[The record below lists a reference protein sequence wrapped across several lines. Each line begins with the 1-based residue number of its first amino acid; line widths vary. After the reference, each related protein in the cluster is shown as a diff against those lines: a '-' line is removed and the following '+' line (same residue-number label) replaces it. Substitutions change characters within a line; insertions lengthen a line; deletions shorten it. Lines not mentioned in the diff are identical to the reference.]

1 MPGLRTFPANPGI
14 SIRITT
20 SSSSYSLTEPKHSPE
35 DNLKPCTEM
44 RRCASTSR
52 LVSVSGSTDEADDDV
67 VEISRK
73 IPPCTLQL
81 MDDGSKAY
89 SAETLSVTYKIGSG
103 PAGRYESTPVTPGND
118 DDSEKI
124 IGEDDT
130 LSHDGIVINI
140 TPGCG
145 SSVNSLSSND
155 AATNPEIDD
164 FEDDISGYKEQ
175 QMDEFLQLP
184 QDDAKDLPSD
194 DEDSL
199 TDCGLQFKVIPQ
211 TADEDHDEERNGTDD
226 EDYGFVTTFLD
237 SELPCP
243 EADSDCKAD
252 EVRVLIA
259 YHESVP
265 PDTSVR
271 LQVSP
276 DATAREIV
284 EASVG
289 QVNEAALDGRQDSE
303 VYRSDQDIGRL
314 CLVVSFDE
322 TERYLSDSFQP
333 LKVQNPWTK
342 GRLLV
347 KQKAEECSS
356 DCKEE

>member
-1 MPGLRTFPANPGI
+1 
-14 SIRITT
+14 
-20 SSSSYSLTEPKHSPE
+20 
-35 DNLKPCTEM
+35 M

-52 LVSVSGSTDEADDDV
+52 LVSVSGGGSQDEADEDV
-67 VEISRK
+67 VEISRN

-89 SAETLSVTYKIGSG
+89 SAETLSVTYKIGTG
-103 PAGRYESTPVTPGND
+103 QAVRYDSSALTPGND

-124 IGEDDT
+124 IGDDDT

-140 TPGCG
+140 TPGCE
-145 SSVNSLSSND
+145 SSLHSLSSND

-184 QDDAKDLPSD
+184 HDDVRDLPSD

-211 TADEDHDEERNGTDD
+211 TEDEDHDEERSDKDN
-226 EDYGFVTTFLD
+226 EDYEFVTTFLD
-237 SELPCP
+237 SELQCSDT
-243 EADSDCKAD
+243 DSDCKAD

-259 YHESVP
+259 YHESLP
-265 PDTSVR
+265 PDASVR

-284 EASVG
+284 EAVVV
-289 QVNEAALDGRQDSE
+289 QVNEAAMDGKQDSE
-303 VYRSDQDIGRL
+303 VYRSDQDMPHL

-347 KQKAEECSS
+347 KQRAEECSS
-356 DCKEE
+356 DCPE